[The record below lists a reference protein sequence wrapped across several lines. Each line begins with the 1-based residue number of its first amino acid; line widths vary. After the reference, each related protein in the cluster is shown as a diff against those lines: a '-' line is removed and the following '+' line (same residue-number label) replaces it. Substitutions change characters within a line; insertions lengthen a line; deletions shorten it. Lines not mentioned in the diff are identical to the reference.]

1 MPYEHNCIVHN
12 NTHADCNIWPQIFN
26 YWTEFIAMIGIHTL
40 NQQRNQHPSKCK
52 NKCIDS
58 ASRSLQCFDPVLPLQ
73 FHHLS
78 IITNW
83 QKETIMLSFSLKA
96 DASIIAI
103 TFLLLQWRYWE
114 KTCPVFKSNWLKIK
128 HSTNCVHLRK
138 LCFSCNQLKTN
149 VLHQQ
154 KCIEVQ
160 NASKVILS
168 VSMPSFKP
176 IIQFTSLHLC

>member
-128 HSTNCVHLRK
+128 HTCASSASVVTN
-138 LCFSCNQLKTN
+138 
-149 VLHQQ
+149 
-154 KCIEVQ
+154 
-160 NASKVILS
+160 
-168 VSMPSFKP
+168 
-176 IIQFTSLHLC
+176 